1 MSPVAVLV
9 GAPGSGKTTVGR
21 LLARALGVEF
31 RDTDDDIV
39 AAAGRPISDL
49 FFDFGEPAF
58 REAERGAVAAALA
71 GHDGVLALGGGAV
84 IAPDT
89 RRALAGHR
97 VVYLDVS
104 APTAGERVGLA
115 RSRPLLL
122 GNVRSQLRALLELR
136 RPFYEEVA
144 SVVVDTDGRTP
155 AEVVEEV
162 RLALADLAGP
172 SAAQRAESR

>member
-21 LLARALGVEF
+21 LLAANLGLAF

-39 AAAGRPISDL
+39 AAAGQSIGDL
-49 FFDFGEPAF
+49 FVDFGEARF
-58 REAERGAVAAALA
+58 RELERDAVADALA

-84 IAPDT
+84 IDADT
-89 RRALAGHR
+89 RRRLAGHR
-97 VVYLDVS
+97 VLYLDVT

-122 GNVRSQLRALLELR
+122 GNVRGQLRALLESR

-144 SVVVDTDGRTP
+144 TVVVDTEGRNP
-155 AEVVEEV
+155 AEVTAEV
-162 RLALADLAGP
+162 ARALAADP
-172 SAAQRAESR
+172 AAR